1 MLFLAIFYS
10 PCKWFN
16 RFSSPTSLLEMMKSC
31 GLSVY
36 YFPFPTAL
44 SSLTVPKYKH
54 QSLAWYE
61 KQLIDCCEIFYCV
74 ID

>member
-31 GLSVY
+31 GFSVY
-36 YFPFPTAL
+36 YFPFL
-44 SSLTVPKYKH
+44 LRSVPLLYPSTSVSHLPSMK
-54 QSLAWYE
+54 SN
-61 KQLIDCCEIFYCV
+61 
-74 ID
+74 

>member
-31 GLSVY
+31 GFSVY
-36 YFPFPTAL
+36 YFF
-44 SSLTVPKYKH
+44 SSYGLKLP
-54 QSLAWYE
+54 
-61 KQLIDCCEIFYCV
+61 CCTQVQASVTCLV
-74 ID
+74 

>member
-31 GLSVY
+31 GLY
-36 YFPFPTAL
+36 R
-44 SSLTVPKYKH
+44 
-54 QSLAWYE
+54 E
-61 KQLIDCCEIFYCV
+61 V

>member
-1 MLFLAIFYS
+1 MFAFLAIFYS

-31 GLSVY
+31 GLY
-36 YFPFPTAL
+36 R
-44 SSLTVPKYKH
+44 
-54 QSLAWYE
+54 E
-61 KQLIDCCEIFYCV
+61 V